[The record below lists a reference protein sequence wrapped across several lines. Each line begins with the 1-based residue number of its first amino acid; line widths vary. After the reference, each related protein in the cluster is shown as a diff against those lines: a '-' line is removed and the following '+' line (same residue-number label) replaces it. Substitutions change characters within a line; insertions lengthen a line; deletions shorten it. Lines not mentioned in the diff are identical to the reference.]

1 MTGPRKLAA
10 SAALLFGSL
19 HTLAGRA
26 DAVDMNGAWAG
37 NADQCAK
44 VFVRHEGK
52 LGFTEMSDVYG
63 GGFII
68 DGDQIVGKFARCRIK
83 ARKDDGVNVN
93 LVAACATDI
102 MLSSVQFSLKELDAN
117 SIIRLF
123 PGIED
128 MEISY
133 HRCPSQ

>member
-1 MTGPRKLAA
+1 MA
-10 SAALLFGSL
+10 GS
-19 HTLAGRA
+19 A
-26 DAVDMNGAWAG
+26 DALDLNGAWASD
-37 NADQCAK
+37 AKQCAK
-44 VFVRHEGK
+44 VFVREEGR

-83 ARKDDGVNVN
+83 ARRDDGASVN
-93 LVAACATDI
+93 LIAACATDI

-117 SIIRLF
+117 SVARLF
-123 PGIED
+123 PGIEG

-133 HRCPSQ
+133 HRCPSP